1 MSEHIIETEMFG
13 DTAFVTIPPKEPKEE
28 IVRCRDCK
36 HFTPEGAIRFS
47 DNSTNAAFCSYI
59 RSYMLQIGPEGF
71 CAWGER
77 K

>member
-36 HFTPEGAIRFS
+36 HYRDHMWIVITDCIDVCLFWHGEPTQVEA
-47 DNSTNAAFCSYI
+47 D
-59 RSYMLQIGPEGF
+59 GF